1 MKLTSILL
9 ATIIGILAVALP
21 QSHAEEAPLGEPPA
35 NLLMEEFKALTDM
48 QLVERLGDPG
58 IIRGS
63 LELLLDELLTRD
75 SLPRYPMEIKRAM
88 QRRMIR
94 GDLASVAKIAAYR
107 GFCAAAF
114 PELTID
120 FAGDYTPQTEA
131 ERQAWTDICQACP
144 RKGLNFQR
152 LCERTTA
159 APQE

>member
-1 MKLTSILL
+1 MLL
-9 ATIIGILAVALP
+9 VTIIGILAVVLP
-21 QSHAEEAPLGEPPA
+21 RSHAEEAPPA
-35 NLLMEEFKALTDM
+35 EEALPAEAPASLLMEEFKALTDV

-75 SLPRYPMEIKRAM
+75 ELPRYPLEIKRAM

-114 PELTID
+114 PELAID
-120 FAGDYTPQTEA
+120 FAGNYTPQTEA
-131 ERQAWTDICQACP
+131 ERQAWADICQACP

-152 LCERTTA
+152 LCERTA
-159 APQE
+159 AAQE